1 MTILLYSSKIH
12 SDPLLR
18 QNPN

>member
-1 MTILLYSSKIH
+1 MTILFCSSKIH